1 MSHAFP
7 DLVSPGKIGSLHVR
21 NRMVVTAM
29 GVSLAEKDGVCGER
43 IRAYHATQA
52 RGGAGL
58 VITGAAGVSWPI
70 GGVQRDQIAI
80 SDDRFL
86 PGMTALAD
94 AVHAHGA
101 KLAFQLHHGG
111 PVGLLDMLAG
121 RPVWVPSLPEP
132 SQPDMFDAFLLEE
145 LASAAHGEIA
155 SVDFREMPPSEIA
168 RTVRDF
174 AAAAKRVKRA
184 GADGVEI
191 HGGHGYI
198 LSSFLSPKSNRR
210 TDSYGGPLENR
221 ARFLLEVIAAIRA
234 AVGGDYPVWVKI
246 DSREVGKSGGI
257 TIEDAVALAKMFEA
271 AGVDAIT
278 VTAYHDTDRGK
289 LHSASHTP
297 HEPASNLPYAARIKA
312 AVTIPVIASGRIEP
326 AVGNAAIA
334 GGQADFIAMGRKL
347 LADPELPRKATE
359 NRLNDI
365 RPCIYCY
372 TCISAI
378 YTHEAAR
385 CAVNPELGF
394 EYRSALPKAGSL
406 RTVVVIGGGPGGM
419 EAARRLDAAG
429 HRVTLLERG
438 KRLGGTLRFAALGY
452 EANERLLDWLR
463 EQVEGSAVDIRL
475 QTEATVDLVRS
486 LKPDDVIVAT
496 GAQRGL
502 PPIPGADLPHV
513 FSGDDMRALVLGEG
527 SAEVK
532 RKTGLLTRL
541 ATRVGATTGI
551 SDNLDFIRK
560 ATRQWMP
567 FGQRIVIIGG
577 ELVGLELAEF
587 LRDRGRDI
595 TVVDDTPRF
604 GKGLPLVR
612 RMRLLD
618 ELREHGVVLQP
629 DAGDIRIEKTIV
641 RFRDRS
647 GVAQAVPAD
656 HVIMA
661 RGATADLRLADQLR
675 SAGFTIQ
682 TVGDCQG
689 VGYIEGAMRSAA
701 QAVDA
706 SIGPRTSGTLADL
719 SY

>member
-1 MSHAFP
+1 MSHAFAE
-7 DLVSPGKIGSLHVR
+7 LVAPGKIGTMQLR
-21 NRMVVTAM
+21 NRMAVTAM
-29 GVSLAEKDGVCGER
+29 GVSFAEPDGVCGDR
-43 IRAYHATQA
+43 IRAYHEAQA

-58 VITGAAGVSWPI
+58 IITGAAGVSWPV
-70 GGVQRDQIAI
+70 GGVQRDQIAV
-80 SDDRFL
+80 SEDRHL
-86 PGMTALAD
+86 PGMTALAE

-101 KLAFQLHHGG
+101 KLAFQLHNGG

-121 RPVWVPSLPEP
+121 RPVWVPSVPEP
-132 SQPDMFDAFLLEE
+132 SQPDTFESFLPEE
-145 LASAAHGEIA
+145 LASSAYSKIA
-155 SVDFREMPPSEIA
+155 SVDFREIPLAEIE

-174 AAAAKRVKRA
+174 AAAAERVKRS
-184 GADGVEI
+184 GADGIEI

-210 TDSYGGPLENR
+210 TDAYGGPLENR
-221 ARFLLEVIAAIRA
+221 ARLLLEVIAAIRA
-234 AVGGDYPVWVKI
+234 AVGREFPVWVKI
-246 DSREVGKSGGI
+246 DAREVGKQGGI
-257 TIEDAVALAKMFEA
+257 TIEDAVALAKMVEA

-297 HEPASNLPYAARIKA
+297 HEPAVNLPFAARIKA
-312 AVTIPVIASGRIEP
+312 AVGIPVIASGRIEP

-334 GGQADFIAMGRKL
+334 SGQVDFITMGRKL
-347 LADPELPRKATE
+347 LADPDLPRKIME
-359 NRLNDI
+359 NRPDEI

-394 EYRSALPKAGSL
+394 EHQTAPLAAGTP
-406 RTVVVIGGGPGGM
+406 RHIVVIGGGPGGM

-429 HRVTLLERG
+429 HRVTLLEQG
-438 KRLGGTLRFAALGY
+438 KRLGGTLRFAALAY

-463 EQVEGSAVDIRL
+463 RRVEGSRIDVRL
-475 QTEATVDLVRS
+475 ETRATVELVRS
-486 LKPDDVIVAT
+486 LGPDDVIVAT

-513 FSGDDMRALVLGEG
+513 FSGDDMRALMLGEDT
-527 SAEVK
+527 AEVK
-532 RKTGLLTRL
+532 RKAGLLTRL
-541 ATRVGATTGI
+541 ATKVGATTGI

-587 LRDRGRDI
+587 LNERGREI
-595 TVVDDTPRF
+595 TVVDEIPRF
-604 GKGLPLVR
+604 GKGLSVLR
-612 RMRLLD
+612 RMRLRD
-618 ELREHGVVLQP
+618 ELLEHGVVLQP
-629 DAGDIRIEKTIV
+629 EASEIRIEEAAV
-641 RFRDRS
+641 RFRDHS
-647 GVAQAVPAD
+647 GADQAVPAD
-656 HVIMA
+656 HVIVA
-661 RGATADLRLADQLR
+661 RGAAADLDVADQLKA
-675 SAGFTIQ
+675 AGFAVH

-689 VGYIEGAMRSAA
+689 VGYIEGAMRNAANAAAAISA
-701 QAVDA
+701 V
-706 SIGPRTSGTLADL
+706 SG
-719 SY
+719 